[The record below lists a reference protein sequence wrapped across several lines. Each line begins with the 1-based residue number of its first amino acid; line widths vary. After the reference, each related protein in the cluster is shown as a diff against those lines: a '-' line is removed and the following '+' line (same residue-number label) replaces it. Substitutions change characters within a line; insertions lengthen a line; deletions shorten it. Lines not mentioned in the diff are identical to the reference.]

1 MKTKLGGILTSMRV
15 TFDVHR
21 GLVEPIPN
29 YMDPVE
35 VTPTINKI
43 LSKLVPLISYIY
55 VKVGP
60 RRP

>member
-1 MKTKLGGILTSMRV
+1 MNCMKTKLGGILTSMRV

-43 LSKLVPLISYIY
+43 LSKLVPLIIFM
-55 VKVGP
+55 
-60 RRP
+60 